1 MIDNILRVS
10 FKHERR
16 IESRPLYQYDYG
28 QVLKFID
35 LELPYSYEVHFS
47 NHEKGSSITQ
57 LGNENGVAIPDSL
70 LTSGL
75 PIYAWLYL
83 HTGDADGETEYMVKI
98 PVYKRA
104 AITND
109 QPTPVQQDVITQTIA
124 ALASGVAV
132 ATASASNAMDAAT
145 EATRACGG
153 ARAYMETTQEY
164 RDAAI
169 AATSHYPKIEDDYWY
184 VWDIITEQFINT
196 DVPAKGPKGEPFT
209 YDDFT
214 PEQLEAL
221 TGPQGATFT
230 PSVSSDG
237 VISWTN
243 DRGKENP
250 SSVSVRGPQ
259 GIQGETGPSGFSPVI
274 AVSSIVG
281 GHQVSITDASGT
293 QSFDVMDGVGDVQSV
308 NNKTGAVVLTAE
320 DVGAL
325 PSDTEVGDPQNVW
338 FGTCDTSSGSTYK
351 YIRISGDKRFVYKDG
366 RILVVYFTNSN
377 TTTDIKLAI
386 YYSETLYLTYPVYS
400 GNNNNWRDRET
411 VIFICRNG
419 YFYMVE
425 NGEASTT
432 YYGITK
438 LSNSI
443 NSTSTT
449 LAATPYA
456 VKTAYDKGNT
466 AYNQATDALALA
478 SNAISQ
484 ASNAYALAET
494 KVTAEEAA
502 AAAPVQSVNNQ
513 TGNITLTAAD
523 IGALS
528 SDTALPSKTSDL
540 TNDSG
545 FIASSGTPSVG
556 QVLMY
561 NNGAWEPML
570 QEKSLQLPYQLIPL
584 SFDGTNVS
592 TTITPQDISEGYTLD
607 GVDYPPYLRSS
618 FTKANLLGST
628 ILLMPVY
635 GNTDGY
641 EFQSGIFDLT
651 PFGFTGLTGLLRIET
666 YNGHFT
672 PYQCTLV
679 TWPASYPTPADIGAI
694 AAPSSAADGQ
704 LLKYNGTSQEWEN
717 EEPQYIVEGILAETY
732 ALTVSGSTVYLA
744 ADFSSVI
751 TKMQTSRKVLF
762 VATEG
767 FELTVFE
774 PVYADYVNKILWLF
788 TSAGL
793 YHNYRIALVD
803 DGNGGMS
810 GTVETIDTGYG
821 KIDAPSGPSTGD
833 VLTFDGSF
841 WVGYPNPVPAVTSAD
856 DGKIMQVVNGA
867 WAAVSLPSASGVSF

>member
-1 MIDNILRVS
+1 MSNILRVS

-35 LELPYSYEVHFS
+35 LQLPYSYEVHFS

-57 LGNENGVAIPDSL
+57 LGNKNGVAIPDSL

-75 PIYAWLYL
+75 PVYAWLYL
-83 HTGDADGETEYMVKI
+83 HTGNADGETEYMVKI

-104 AITND
+104 TITND
-109 QPTPVQQDVITQTIA
+109 TPTPVQQDVITQTIA

-132 ATASASNAMDAAT
+132 ATASASSAIDAAA
-145 EATRACGG
+145 EATRACGA

-164 RDAAI
+164 KDAAI

-214 PEQLEAL
+214 PEQLANL
-221 TGPQGATFT
+221 TGPSGIDGVTFI
-230 PSVSSDG
+230 PSVSSEG
-237 VISWTN
+237 IISWTN
-243 DRGKENP
+243 DGGEQNPEPINIKGPIGLAGPTGDDGFSPLVSIVKEDNVATITITDQNGTT
-250 SSVSVRGPQ
+250 SASIID
-259 GIQGETGPSGFSPVI
+259 GIDGAPGPSGFSPVI
-274 AVSSIVG
+274 AVSSIAG

-293 QSFDVMDGVGDVQSV
+293 QSFNVMDGTGSVQSV
-308 NNKTGAVVLTAE
+308 NDKTGVVVLTAE

-325 PSDTEVGDPQNVW
+325 PSDTVIPSVPSNISAFNNDAGYITTETDPTVPAWAKASVKPSYTAVEVGALPS
-338 FGTCDTSSGSTYK
+338 DT
-351 YIRISGDKRFVYKDG
+351 
-366 RILVVYFTNSN
+366 
-377 TTTDIKLAI
+377 
-386 YYSETLYLTYPVYS
+386 
-400 GNNNNWRDRET
+400 
-411 VIFICRNG
+411 FIPSA
-419 YFYMVE
+419 
-425 NGEASTT
+425 AS
-432 YYGITK
+432 
-438 LSNSI
+438 
-443 NSTSTT
+443 
-449 LAATPYA
+449 
-456 VKTAYDKGNT
+456 
-466 AYNQATDALALA
+466 
-478 SNAISQ
+478 
-484 ASNAYALAET
+484 
-494 KVTAEEAA
+494 
-502 AAAPVQSVNNQ
+502 
-513 TGNITLTAAD
+513 D
-523 IGALS
+523 IGAI
-528 SDTALPSKTSDL
+528 P
-540 TNDSG
+540 NPG
-545 FIASSGTPSVG
+545 GNNG

-561 NNGAWEPML
+561 NNGTWEPML

-628 ILLMPVY
+628 ILLTPVY

-651 PFGFTGLTGLLRIET
+651 SFGFTGSNGLLRIET
-666 YNGHFT
+666 YNGYFS

-717 EEPQYIVEGILAETY
+717 DEPQSIVEGILAETY
-732 ALTVSGSTVYLA
+732 VLTVSGSTVYLA

-751 TKMQTSRKVLF
+751 AKMQTSRKVLF
-762 VATEG
+762 VVTEN
-767 FELTVFE
+767 FEFTVFE
-774 PVYADYVNKILWLF
+774 PVFADYASERLWLF
-788 TSAGL
+788 TSAGA
-793 YHNYRIALVD
+793 YHNYRIELID

-821 KIDAPSGPSTGD
+821 KIDAPGTPSAGD
-833 VLTFDGSF
+833 VLTYNGSA
-841 WVGYPNPVPAVTSAD
+841 WVASAPSSGFPAVTSAD
-856 DGKIMQVVNGA
+856 DGKIMQVVNGV
-867 WAAVSLPSASGVSF
+867 WAAASLPSASGVSF